1 LSSNEV
7 AFNFADSKLFV
18 RNPTTGN
25 IVSVSLGGG
34 GSSSVVTASTV
45 AGFPATGTAGILYV
59 ALDTSKVFQWQGAY
73 LEVGAAGGSQWSSVP
88 TSATSAGSP
97 GQIAYDGSWFYLCS
111 ASGAW
116 SRFAASNGPWPSYL
130 LSQSGLTSPVAAY
143 SMRRLSNSYSGA
155 CLRVLRSSDST
166 QADIFFSG
174 DWIDSAA
181 LYSFVGSGT
190 GYVVRWYDQSGNGNH
205 LGDTTYSNASD
216 FRPRVVNAGSAITIG
231 SRPAIDFTDVPAPNT
246 AGRGLECR
254 GLSVSSANWLAV
266 GVVNYNA
273 STASRTDTFT
283 YGRWISAGTASTNDY
298 DNTSSMTT
306 LVATAGNSEYPN
318 TFSTIANNVR
328 PNVSIASGNRYVVC
342 TYKTGSSI
350 YARANNT
357 TSSASSMTGT
367 LSASVLRLS
376 IPINWGASDRS
387 VLGGQIQETVFY
399 ATDASSVVST
409 AVSNV
414 NSSWGVF

>member
-1 LSSNEV
+1 MSLSLPS
-7 AFNFADSKLFV
+7 
-18 RNPTTGN
+18 NPTTGQTFTAN
-25 IVSVSLGGG
+25 GRTWSWT
-34 GSSSVVTASTV
+34 GSAWDLVASGSGLTWSSVPAS
-45 AGFPATGTAGILYV
+45 ASATGTA
-59 ALDTSKVFQWQGAY
+59 
-73 LEVGAAGGSQWSSVP
+73 
-88 TSATSAGSP
+88 
-97 GQIAYDGSWFYLCS
+97 GQIAYDGSWYYVCT
-111 ASGAW
+111 ATNTW

-155 CLRVLRSSDST
+155 CLRVQRSSDST

-190 GYVVRWYDQSGNGNH
+190 GYVIKWYDQSGNGNH

-231 SRPAIDFTDVPAPNT
+231 SRPAIDFTDVPAPST

-254 GLSVSSANWLAV
+254 GLSISSANWLAV
-266 GVVNYNA
+266 GVVNYSSASLANA
-273 STASRTDTFT
+273 GTFS
-283 YGRWISAGTASTNDY
+283 YGRWISVGSANTADY
-298 DNTSSMTT
+298 NNASSMCAIMGTNN
-306 LVATAGNSEYPN
+306 NSDYPN
-318 TFSTIANNVR
+318 TNNAISNNVR
-328 PNVSIASGNRYVVC
+328 TSVSISSGNRYVMC
-342 TYKTGSSI
+342 TYKTGSSM

-357 TSSASSMTGT
+357 TSSSASVTGS
-367 LSASVLRLS
+367 LSASVIRLGLTMY
-376 IPINWGASDRS
+376 WGTGNSDYA

-409 AVSNV
+409 AVANV